1 MKIPYLKKKP
11 ELKSYHN
18 VTWEDNYSWIHQ
30 KNILEVLRDKT
41 KLDPEVKN
49 YLDEENSYANYH
61 LKDTENLQKKL
72 FDEIKGRIKLDDE
85 SLPYKDHTYEYWS
98 KTTAVGNYS
107 IKLRKKID
115 TDLVEEI
122 WNGDEEKKKLETEY
136 FGVGDLE
143 VSNND
148 KYLGYSLDIKGSE
161 YYTIFIRDIKTN
173 EIITKEIS
181 ETSGGIT
188 FSLDDK
194 YVFYSKLDQNHRAR
208 KIYRHEIGNF
218 NGQDELIFEE
228 KSEAF
233 TVSIGLSSDEKYY
246 FINTSDHNTSE
257 QYYFGV
263 DEINIKPK
271 LIIKREKGII
281 YSVSSWDSKFFNHTN
296 KDAEDFKID
305 VSDSLE
311 KQNWKTFIPPRDE
324 VLIGGCTFLKNWIIR
339 SETSNALDKLFVKNI
354 SSGVEEELIF
364 SNETV
369 YVPGIS
375 LIQKDRDTDNVYLG
389 YSSPKT
395 PSRVYSYNLSTKTKK
410 LVKEQEIPS
419 GHNPEDYIVE
429 RVDYKSHDG
438 RLVPLTIT
446 RHKKT
451 KIDGSANLLLYGYG
465 SYGSSMSPNFSSTRL
480 SLINRDIIWATAH
493 IRGGM
498 EKGMKWWKEG
508 KLINKKNTFE
518 DYIHA
523 AKYLIDNNYSSKGK
537 IIGMGGS
544 AGGLL
549 MGAVVNQAPEL
560 FLGIIM
566 AVPFVDSLTTNLD
579 HSLPLTVGEFD
590 EFGNAKDIKEH
601 FDYIFSYAPYNNIK
615 KMDYPHILITTSL
628 SANTLAVTP
637 EPHENT
643 IFLLWSKL
651 NGLNFSTILSL
662 AINVRSSVFINSE
675 KGKQNEFLIDPLLKP
690 FLGSATFPSNLSIL
704 LASITLNSF
713 SEIFLSISC
722 LSFTS
727 FLFSLA
733 L

>member
-49 YLDEENSYANYH
+49 YLDKENFYADYH

-72 FDEIKGRIKLDDE
+72 FDEIKARIKLDDE

-98 KTTAVGNYS
+98 KTTAIGNYS

-148 KYLGYSLDIKGSE
+148 KYLGYSLDTKGSE

-173 EIITKEIS
+173 KIITKEIT

-188 FSLDDK
+188 FSLDDR

-218 NGQDELIFEE
+218 NSQDELIFEE

-263 DEINIKPK
+263 DEINTKPK
-271 LIIKREKGII
+271 LIMKREKGII
-281 YSVSSWDSKFFNHTN
+281 YSVSSWDNKFYNHTN

-311 KQNWKTFIPPRDE
+311 KQNWETFIPPRDE

-364 SNETV
+364 SNENV

-375 LIQKDRDTDNVYLG
+375 LTQRNRDTDNVYLG

-508 KLINKKNTFE
+508 KLTNKKNTFE

-628 SANTLAVTP
+628 SDNRVLFD
-637 EPHENT
+637 EPAKFTAKLRDYKTDNN
-643 IFLLWSKL
+643 LL
-651 NGLNFSTILSL
+651 
-662 AINVRSSVFINSE
+662 
-675 KGKQNEFLIDPLLKP
+675 LLKTEMNA
-690 FLGSATFPSNLSIL
+690 GHGGKSGRDGAIE
-704 LASITLNSF
+704 
-713 SEIFLSISC
+713 EIAIDYAF
-722 LSFTS
+722 
-727 FLFSLA
+727 A
-733 L
+733 LKIAEKI

>member
-1 MKIPYLKKKP
+1 MKVPYLKKKP
-11 ELKSYHN
+11 EIKSCHN
-18 VTWEDNYSWIHQ
+18 IEWEDNYSWIHQ
-30 KNILEVLRDKT
+30 KNILEVLKDKS
-41 KLDPEVKN
+41 KLDPEVKK
-49 YLDEENSYANYH
+49 YLEEENTYTDHH
-61 LKDTENLQKKL
+61 LKDTKKIQKIL

-85 SLPYKDHTYEYWS
+85 SLPYKDHTYEYWT
-98 KTTAVGNYS
+98 KTTTEGNYS
-107 IKLRKKID
+107 IKLRKKIGSKD
-115 TDLVEEI
+115 IEEI
-122 WNGDEEKKKLETEY
+122 WNGDKEKEKLKTEY

-148 KYLGYSLDIKGSE
+148 KYLGYSLDLKGSE
-161 YYTIFIRDIKTN
+161 YYTIYLRDIKTN
-173 EIITKEIS
+173 KIISKEIT

-194 YVFYSKLDQNHRAR
+194 YIFYSKLDENHRAR

-218 NGQDELIFEE
+218 DGDDELIFEE

-233 TVSIGLSSDEKYY
+233 TVGIGISSDEKYY

-257 QYYFGV
+257 QYYFSTK
-263 DEINIKPK
+263 DEKPNPK
-271 LIIKREKGII
+271 LTIKRERGVL
-281 YSVSSWDSKFFNHTN
+281 YSINSWDGKFYNHTN

-305 VSDSLE
+305 VCDDLE
-311 KQNWKTFIPPRDE
+311 KQNWETFIPAKDE
-324 VLIGGCTFLKNWIIR
+324 VLIGGLTFLKDWIIR
-339 SETSNALDKLFVKNI
+339 GETSNALDKLFVKNI
-354 SSGVEEELIF
+354 STNKEEELIF
-364 SNETV
+364 SDEKV
-369 YVPGIS
+369 YVPGVT
-375 LIQKDRDTDNVYLG
+375 LTQKDRNTDEVYLG

-395 PSRVYSYNLSTKTKK
+395 PSRVYRYNLGSKSKE

-419 GHNPEDYIVE
+419 GHNKDDYIVE
-429 RVDYKSHDG
+429 RVEFKSHDG
-438 RLVPLTIT
+438 RMVPLTIT
-446 RHKKT
+446 RHKNT

-465 SYGSSMSPNFSSTRL
+465 SYGNSMSPSFSSTRL

-508 KLINKKNTFE
+508 KLTNKKNTFE

-523 AKYLIDNNYSSKGK
+523 AKYLIEKNYTSKGN

-549 MGAVVNQAPEL
+549 MGAVVNQSPEL

-590 EFGNAKDIKEH
+590 EFGNAKDNKEH

-628 SANTLAVTP
+628 SDNRVLFD
-637 EPHENT
+637 EPAKFTAKLRDYKTDNN
-643 IFLLWSKL
+643 LL
-651 NGLNFSTILSL
+651 
-662 AINVRSSVFINSE
+662 
-675 KGKQNEFLIDPLLKP
+675 LLKTEMNA
-690 FLGSATFPSNLSIL
+690 GHGGKSGRDGAIE
-704 LASITLNSF
+704 
-713 SEIFLSISC
+713 EIAIDYAFALKISKKI
-722 LSFTS
+722 
-727 FLFSLA
+727 
-733 L
+733 

>member
-49 YLDEENSYANYH
+49 YLDKENSYADYH
-61 LKDTENLQKKL
+61 LKDTKNLQKKL
-72 FDEIKGRIKLDDE
+72 FDEIKARIKLDDE

-98 KTTAVGNYS
+98 KTTAIGNYS

-148 KYLGYSLDIKGSE
+148 KYLGYSLDTKGSE

-173 EIITKEIS
+173 KIITKEIT

-188 FSLDDK
+188 FSLDDR

-218 NGQDELIFEE
+218 NNQDELIFEE

-263 DEINIKPK
+263 DEINTKPK
-271 LIIKREKGII
+271 LIMKREKGII
-281 YSVSSWDSKFFNHTN
+281 YSVSSWDNKFYNHTN

-311 KQNWKTFIPPRDE
+311 KQNWETFIPPRDE

-364 SNETV
+364 SNENV

-375 LIQKDRDTDNVYLG
+375 LTQRNRDTDNVYLG

-395 PSRVYSYNLSTKTKK
+395 PSRVYSYNLSTKAKK

-508 KLINKKNTFE
+508 KLTNKKNTFE

-628 SANTLAVTP
+628 SDNRVLFD
-637 EPHENT
+637 EPAKFTAKLREYKTDNN
-643 IFLLWSKL
+643 LL
-651 NGLNFSTILSL
+651 
-662 AINVRSSVFINSE
+662 
-675 KGKQNEFLIDPLLKP
+675 LLKTEMNA
-690 FLGSATFPSNLSIL
+690 GHGGKSGRDGAIE
-704 LASITLNSF
+704 
-713 SEIFLSISC
+713 EIAIDYAF
-722 LSFTS
+722 
-727 FLFSLA
+727 A
-733 L
+733 LKIAEKI